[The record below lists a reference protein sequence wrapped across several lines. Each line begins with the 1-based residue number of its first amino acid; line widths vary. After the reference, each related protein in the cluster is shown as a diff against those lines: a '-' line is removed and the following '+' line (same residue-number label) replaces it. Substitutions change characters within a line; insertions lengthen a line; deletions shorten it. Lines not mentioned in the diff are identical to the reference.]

1 MYRLIAVLFLFFVS
15 PSLADAIL
23 KSYQFGEC
31 LGHETICDDEFN
43 EVIILSVNDGG
54 AIATDIQF
62 NHPHIVEISADKM
75 TLDGDGFYSAH
86 SIINNLGHEFTFE
99 ITGNAVSA
107 VAEAVIIHLG
117 QEQLASIK
125 LTAINLDK
133 AEGPEQS
140 KPEKYMAQ
148 YSSCADAN
156 GPLNNSVVYLC
167 ADKVIEI
174 AQRDAEEKISSLRR
188 TNLKQDIEVLLEAQE
203 LWAAYVQRQCELQG
217 KYVGSP
223 MVSYCPMLKWIA
235 RNEELDLLL
244 GSLSVN

>member
-1 MYRLIAVLFLFFVS
+1 MYRVIAVLFLFFAS
-15 PSLADAIL
+15 PCLADAKL

-43 EVIILSVNDGG
+43 EVIILSVDDGG

-62 NHPHIVEISADKM
+62 NHPHIVEISAGKM
-75 TLDGDGFYSAH
+75 TLDGDGFNSAH
-86 SIINNLGHEFTFE
+86 SIINNLGHESTFE

-174 AQRDAEEKISSLRR
+174 AQRDAEAKISSLRR
-188 TNLKQDIEVLLEAQE
+188 TNLKQDIEVLLEAQD

-223 MVSYCPMLKWIA
+223 MISYCPMLKWIE